1 MNLKR
6 RVNCMLPTK
15 DYFQL
20 LGYIRLQIKSWKKIF
35 HANGNQ
41 KREEVA
47 RRHKRCG
54 FNPWVREIP
63 WKRARQTPPV
73 FLPGESHEQK
83 SLASYGQY
91 VLKESDTTKATEYS
105 SMQL

>member
-83 SLASYGQY
+83 SLAGCSPQGH
-91 VLKESDTTKATEYS
+91 KESDTTEAT
-105 SMQL
+105 